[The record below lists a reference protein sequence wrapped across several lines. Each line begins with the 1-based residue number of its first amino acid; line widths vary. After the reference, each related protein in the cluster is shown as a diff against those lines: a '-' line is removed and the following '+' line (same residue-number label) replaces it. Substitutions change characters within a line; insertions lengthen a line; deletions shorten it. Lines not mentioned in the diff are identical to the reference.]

1 MTRDML
7 APGHVSAR
15 GEDGALL
22 DQRRPDEPDQLA
34 QAEPVHLG
42 PGVGEEA
49 AVQHRDQQEHGG
61 RHQQGAAHD
70 QEPHCN
76 VARVICPITHCSPSG
91 ENGAAMFLALVCVGD
106 LMRMVRA
113 SSPKLE
119 LNSTTFILSSI
130 MENCPAPMLTSC
142 LCTWPTTPLY

>member
-1 MTRDML
+1 
-7 APGHVSAR
+7 
-15 GEDGALL
+15 
-22 DQRRPDEPDQLA
+22 
-34 QAEPVHLG
+34 
-42 PGVGEEA
+42 
-49 AVQHRDQQEHGG
+49 
-61 RHQQGAAHD
+61 
-70 QEPHCN
+70 
-76 VARVICPITHCSPSG
+76 
-91 ENGAAMFLALVCVGD
+91 MFLALVCVGD